1 MTIIDIIFD
10 IIIGAVFIFVVGVI
24 LGIAIEKK
32 ASKLNTHDIDQKTW
46 ERIEGWRK

>member
-10 IIIGAVFIFVVGVI
+10 LIIGGVFIFVVGVI
-24 LGIAIEKK
+24 VGIAIEKK
-32 ASKLNTHDIDQKTW
+32 ATRHTEHDLNQKTW